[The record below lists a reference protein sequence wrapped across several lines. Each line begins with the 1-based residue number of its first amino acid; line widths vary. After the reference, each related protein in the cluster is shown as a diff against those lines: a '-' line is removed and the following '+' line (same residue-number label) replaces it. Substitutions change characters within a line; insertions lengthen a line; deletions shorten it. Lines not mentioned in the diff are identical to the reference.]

1 MASTLLIAL
10 GLVAALI
17 QVRGTPLQ
25 GGRVVGSASVV
36 LERASGGDTPVLTF
50 DTDRGRVRLLLDTG
64 ASSTMVN
71 ANLAS
76 RLNLDQEPLP
86 AERFSMVGGGSDC
99 RQGQPSKTRLPPMRL
114 QGPAAD
120 GGERL
125 EFGTSEAMVMEIGA
139 LPDGV
144 DGVLGTPT
152 LRQLPIL
159 IHPGRNRVSL
169 GQAAVRGKDVPEGPP
184 VLSLPLQWR
193 HGVPILRVATVNGP
207 VSALADTG
215 AEGLFLSPE
224 LASRLHPLGPR
235 SPVRLV
241 GVCGEQKVHQQ
252 PFTGLRLQPDPGS
265 WRPVAG
271 ASSGNQEVVRGIITK
286 NSIFRQL
293 EVEAI
298 VGQELFRH
306 RPQRWR
312 LDLDPPRLE
321 LW

>member
-1 MASTLLIAL
+1 MASTLLMAL

-36 LERASGGDTPVLTF
+36 LERAAGGDTPVLTF

-64 ASSTMVN
+64 ASSTMVSED
-71 ANLAS
+71 LAT
-76 RLNLDQEPLP
+76 RLSLDQEPLP

-99 RQGQPSKTRLPPMRL
+99 RRGQPSKTRLPAMRL
-114 QGPAAD
+114 QSPAAA
-120 GGERL
+120 GGDRL
-125 EFGTSEAMVMEIGA
+125 EFGTSEAMVMEVGA

-152 LRQLPIL
+152 LRQLPVL

-169 GQAAVRGKDVPEGPP
+169 GQAAVRGANVPEGPP

-215 AEGLFLSPE
+215 AEGLFLSPD
-224 LASRLHPLGPR
+224 LAARLHPLGPR

-241 GVCGEQKVHQQ
+241 GVCGEQQVHQQ

-265 WRPVAG
+265 WRPPAG
-271 ASSGNQEVVRGIITK
+271 ESAGGRHVVQGIITD
-286 NSIFRQL
+286 NPIFRQL
-293 EVEAI
+293 GVDAI
-298 VGQELFRH
+298 VGQELLRH

-312 LDLDPPRLE
+312 LDQNPPRLE